1 MTPKAA
7 RRGWLDSLID
17 RLLGWRASFPPEQNN
32 YTTQTITLPLEG
44 DDNVQ
49 LAADLYQPLAVDNN
63 LGAGA
68 TAVGTLL
75 IQSPYGR
82 SAPLSIFLARLWAAR
97 GYNVLFVSTR
107 GTFGSGSSD
116 QFDPAALDQKDAIR
130 VVRWMRR
137 QSWYTGSFATFV
149 RSPFIYLTYPSRLV
163 VATYVRVEFPQSSPT
178 GRDTLTE
185 MPGLPNLAQSRQIT
199 LQY

>member
-1 MTPKAA
+1 MTPRAA
-7 RRGWLDSLID
+7 ERGWLDSLVD
-17 RLLGWRASFPPEQNN
+17 RLLGWRASLPPEQNN
-32 YTTQTITLPLEG
+32 YTTETITLPLDG

-49 LAADLYQPLAVDNN
+49 LAADLYQPLAVKNN
-63 LGAGA
+63 LGAVPSA
-68 TAVGTLL
+68 AGTLL

-107 GTFGSGSSD
+107 GTFGSGSADS
-116 QFDPAALDQKDAIR
+116 FDPAALDQKDAIR

-149 RSPFIYLTYPSRLV
+149 RSPFVCLSYLSSRLV
-163 VATYVRVEFPQSSPT
+163 VATCVGEEFSQLPPT
-178 GRDTLTE
+178 GETPRQRCLGYLT
-185 MPGLPNLAQSRQIT
+185 
-199 LQY
+199 